1 MKRCYNKTDVENYGT
16 TIVKKTSLGGR
27 WNTRLG
33 K

>member
-1 MKRCYNKTDVENYGT
+1 MKRCYNKADVENYCT
-16 TIVKKTSLGGR
+16 TIVKKTSLGEL